1 VSDST
6 NQGGSGGDFRGSREE
21 KRQDETVMINSDNL
35 SGLVSEAKSAAPN
48 PTPAGATAA
57 RSTGADDELA
67 DTNFGRILVILG
79 VIALVIA
86 VAVIAYV
93 NLIAD

>member
-35 SGLVSEAKSAAPN
+35 SDLVSEAKTAGPSPAPA
-48 PTPAGATAA
+48 PSKPASKPLGT
-57 RSTGADDELA
+57 STGEGGPNMLIIGIGVAL
-67 DTNFGRILVILG
+67 ILIV
-79 VIALVIA
+79 VIALVFQY
-86 VAVIAYV
+86 VA
-93 NLIAD
+93 D